1 MMNKRSSFLI
11 FILTIGVFGII
22 NTEMGII
29 GILPLIARVFGVSVS
44 TAGLLVSGFALGVA
58 IAGPTMPLLFSHI
71 NRKTAMM
78 ISLGIFCLSNI
89 ISIFTHSFTILMIA
103 RIIPAFFQPVY
114 VSMAFTMASQAVEPA
129 HAQQAVAKV
138 FIGVS
143 AGMVLGVPVTSFI
156 ANNFSFAAAMSFFAV
171 INILVFL
178 FTIFVV
184 PSMPVTEI
192 TSYGSQLSVL
202 KSPAMILAIVAVIGL
217 NAAVFGFYSYMSDF
231 LSSIS
236 HFSANIVST
245 LLLVYG
251 VANIVGNIIAGNT
264 LSIKPVKTVMIVPM
278 IAFLSY
284 LLLFFTGSKSI
295 FAITLIFVI
304 GVVAGLIANINQY
317 LINAAAPK
325 APDFANGLFL
335 TSTNLGTTIGTAACG
350 VLLNDFNTSFTLF
363 GSLAFIIF
371 SYVVLLIQR
380 QVA

>member
-1 MMNKRSSFLI
+1 MKNKSSFLI
-11 FILTIGVFGII
+11 LILTIGVFGII

-29 GILPLIARVFGVSVS
+29 GILPLIAKVFNVSVS
-44 TAGLLVSGFALGVA
+44 TAGFLVSGFALGVA
-58 IAGPTMPLLFSHI
+58 IAGPTMPLLFSNV

-78 ISLGIFCLSNI
+78 LSLGIFCISNVV
-89 ISIFTHSFTILMIA
+89 SIFTHSFTILMIA

-114 VSMAFTMASQAVEPA
+114 VSMAFTMAAQAVEEA

-138 FIGVS
+138 FVGVS

-184 PSMPVTEI
+184 PSMPVIET

-202 KSPAMILAIVAVIGL
+202 KSPVMILAIASVIGL

-231 LSSIS
+231 LSSVS
-236 HFSANIVST
+236 QFSTNIVST

-264 LSIKPVKTVMIVPM
+264 LSIKPVKTVMVVPV
-278 IAFLSY
+278 ITFISY
-284 LLLFFTGSKSI
+284 LVLFFTGRISI
-295 FAITLIFVI
+295 LAAVLIFIV
-304 GVVAGLIANINQY
+304 GVLAGLIANINQY
-317 LINAAAPK
+317 LINSAAPK

-335 TSTNLGTTIGTAACG
+335 TSTNLGTTIGTAVCG
-350 VLLNDFNTSFTLF
+350 ALLNTFNTSFTLL
-363 GSLAFIIF
+363 GSLVFIVL
-371 SYVVLLIQR
+371 SYVMLLIQR
-380 QVA
+380 KVA

>member
-1 MMNKRSSFLI
+1 MKNKSSFLI
-11 FILTIGVFGII
+11 LILTIGVFGII

-29 GILPLIARVFGVSVS
+29 GILPLIAKVFNVSVS
-44 TAGLLVSGFALGVA
+44 TAGFLVSGFALGVA
-58 IAGPTMPLLFSHI
+58 IAGPTMPLLFSNV

-78 ISLGIFCLSNI
+78 LSLGIFCISNVV
-89 ISIFTHSFTILMIA
+89 SIFTHSFIILMIA

-114 VSMAFTMASQAVEPA
+114 VSMAFTMAAQAVEEA

-138 FIGVS
+138 FVGVS

-156 ANNFSFAAAMSFFAV
+156 TNNFSFAAAMSFFAV

-184 PSMPVTEI
+184 PSMPVTET

-202 KSPAMILAIVAVIGL
+202 KSPVMILAIASVIGL

-231 LSSIS
+231 LSSVS
-236 HFSANIVST
+236 QFSTNIVST

-264 LSIKPVKTVMIVPM
+264 LSIKPVKTVMVVPV
-278 IAFLSY
+278 ITFISY
-284 LLLFFTGSKSI
+284 LVLFFTGRISI
-295 FAITLIFVI
+295 LAAVLIFIV
-304 GVVAGLIANINQY
+304 GVLAGLIANINQY
-317 LINAAAPK
+317 LINSAAPK

-335 TSTNLGTTIGTAACG
+335 TSTNLGTTIGTTVCG
-350 VLLNDFNTSFTLF
+350 ALLNTFNTSFTLL
-363 GSLAFIIF
+363 GSLVFIVL
-371 SYVVLLIQR
+371 SYVMLLIQR
-380 QVA
+380 KVA